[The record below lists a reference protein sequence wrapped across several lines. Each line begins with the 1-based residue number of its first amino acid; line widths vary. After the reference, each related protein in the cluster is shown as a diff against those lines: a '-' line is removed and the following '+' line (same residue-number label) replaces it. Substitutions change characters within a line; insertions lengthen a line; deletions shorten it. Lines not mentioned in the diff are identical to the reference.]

1 MHVSCILTGEH
12 VKQLLRQYNLPLLN
26 LNSLM
31 FCYTKR
37 YTFAECVMAFESIF
51 QAFTFPFLC
60 VSSES
65 FLYLITIFV
74 AMSVILYLL
83 LYSTCNYVFHVC
95 DEDGRSPN
103 PDLP

>member
-26 LNSLM
+26 LNSPR
-31 FCYTKR
+31 FYYTKR
-37 YTFAECVMAFESIF
+37 YTFTEAVMASESIF
-51 QAFTFPFLC
+51 QAFTFPFLY

-74 AMSVILYLL
+74 AVSVILCLS
-83 LYSTCNYVFHVC
+83 LYM
-95 DEDGRSPN
+95 
-103 PDLP
+103 